1 MVTNI
6 EISKHNHLKLNNT
19 MIRML
24 LFFTNVCVFQA
35 NGLWK
40 WYNILQRDAER
51 WNTNGDYMKYGKLE
65 THKIGY

>member
-1 MVTNI
+1 
-6 EISKHNHLKLNNT
+6 

-24 LFFTNVCVFQA
+24 LFFTDVCVFQA

-40 WYNILQRDAER
+40 WYNILKRNAER
-51 WNTNGDYMKYGKLE
+51 WNTNGDFKKYGTLE